1 MAVYRPTYKDPKTG
15 EKKQSAVWWYHFVF
29 DGKRYQESTKQT
41 NKRVA
46 EQMEAARKT
55 QLAKGEVGLKDR
67 PPAPTLKDFEAR
79 FTEAIETQ
87 CANKSETVSFY
98 KEKYRRLLEYAPL
111 ANARL
116 DAIDEEMIDAYKQTR
131 RRQLSRYGRVLSP
144 GSVNREL
151 ATLSRALR
159 LAKKWKVITAVP
171 DIGRLAGER
180 TRDFVLD
187 QQMEDRYLAAA
198 PQPLKDAALL
208 IVDTGL
214 RAGEAASL
222 QWSDIWLQAAVN
234 ARHGY
239 LNVREG
245 KSKNAKRTVQ
255 LTERVAKMLQARKD
269 DSKSAYVFPGDST
282 AAPILVTSLDHQ
294 HDRVRE
300 ALKLPK
306 DFVIHSLRH
315 TMLTRLGESG
325 AGAFEIMRIAGHSS
339 VTVSQRYVHPSEES
353 TGRAIERL
361 EAMNA
366 AMRDKGCDRPV
377 TTFRRVAK
385 DSAKVEVLEMP
396 QDRRKVLK

>member
-1 MAVYRPTYKDPKTG
+1 MAVYRPTYPDPKTG

-55 QLAKGEVGLKDR
+55 QLAKGEVGIKDR
-67 PPAPTLKDFEAR
+67 PPAPTLKEFEAR
-79 FTEAIETQ
+79 FTAAIETQ
-87 CANKSETVSFY
+87 CASKPETVSFY

-116 DAIDEEMIDAYKQTR
+116 DEIDQAMIDAYKHTR
-131 RRQLSRYGRVLSP
+131 RRQLSRYGRPVSP

-159 LAKKWKVITAVP
+159 LALDWDLIGKVP
-171 DIGRLAGER
+171 KLKRLPGER
-180 TRDFVLD
+180 SREFVLD
-187 QQMEDRYLAAA
+187 QQNEDRYLAAA

-208 IVDTGL
+208 MLDTGL
-214 RAGEAASL
+214 RVGEVISL
-222 QWSDIWLQAAVN
+222 QWSDIWLQPAVN

-239 LNVREG
+239 LHVREG

-255 LTERVAKMLQARKD
+255 LTERVAEMLRTRRAGSQ
-269 DSKSAYVFPGDST
+269 SAYVFPGDAP

-315 TMLTRLGESG
+315 TMLTRLGE
-325 AGAFEIMRIAGHSS
+325 AGADAFTIMRIAGHSS

-353 TGRAIERL
+353 TGRAFERL
-361 EAMNA
+361 EALNA
-366 AMRDKGCDRPV
+366 AKRE
-377 TTFRRVAK
+377 RVAK

-396 QDRRKVLK
+396 QDRRNVLK

>member
-1 MAVYRPTYKDPKTG
+1 MSVYRPTYPDPKTG
-15 EKKQSAVWWYHFVF
+15 EKKRSAVWWYHFVF

-55 QLAKGEVGLKDR
+55 QLAKGEVGIKDR
-67 PPAPTLKDFEAR
+67 TPAPTLKDFEAR

-87 CANKSETVSFY
+87 CANKPETVSFY
-98 KEKYRRLLEYAPL
+98 KEKYRRLLDHAPF
-111 ANARL
+111 AKARL
-116 DAIDEEMIDAYKQTR
+116 DEIDRAMIDAYKQTR
-131 RRQLSRYGRVLSP
+131 RRQLSRYGRPVSP

-159 LAKKWKVITAVP
+159 LALDWDLIGKVP
-171 DIGRLAGER
+171 KMKRLPGER
-180 TRDFVLD
+180 VRDFVLD
-187 QQMEDRYLAAA
+187 QQNEDRYLAAA

-208 IVDTGL
+208 MIDTGL

-239 LNVREG
+239 LHVRDG

-255 LTERVAKMLQARKD
+255 LTERVAKMLQERKD
-269 DSKSAYVFPGDST
+269 ASKSVYLFPGDSP

-325 AGAFEIMRIAGHSS
+325 AGAFGIMRIAGHSS

-353 TGRAIERL
+353 TGRAFERL

-366 AMRDKGCDRPV
+366 AMRE
-377 TTFRRVAK
+377 RVAK

-396 QDRRKVLK
+396 QDRCKAMK

>member
-1 MAVYRPTYKDPKTG
+1 MGVYRPTYPDPQTGKRVKT
-15 EKKQSAVWWYHFVF
+15 AVWWYAFVF
-29 DGKRYQESTKQT
+29 NQRRYRESTKQT

-55 QLAKGEVGLKDR
+55 QLAKGEVGILDR
-67 PPAPTLKDFEAR
+67 PPAPTLKEFETR
-79 FTEAIETQ
+79 FTAAIETD
-87 CANKSETVSFY
+87 CAEKPETVSFY
-98 KEKYRRLLEYAPL
+98 KEKYRRLLEHAPF
-111 ANARL
+111 AKARL
-116 DAIDEEMIDAYKQTR
+116 DQIDEAMIDAYKQTR
-131 RRQLSRYGRVLSP
+131 RHQLSRYGRVVSP

-159 LAKKWKVITAVP
+159 LALKWKVIGTVP
-171 DIGRLAGER
+171 QIGRLAGER

-187 QQMEDRYLAAA
+187 QQTEDRYLAAA
-198 PQPLKDAALL
+198 PQPLKDTALL
-208 IVDTGL
+208 MLDTGL
-214 RAGEAASL
+214 RAGEASSL
-222 QWSDIWLQAAVN
+222 LWSDIWLQAAVN

-239 LNVREG
+239 LHVRNG

-255 LTERVAKMLQARKD
+255 LTERVAAMLQTRKD
-269 DSKSAYVFPGDST
+269 DSKSVYLFPGDSP

-300 ALKLPK
+300 AIKLPK

-353 TGRAIERL
+353 IGRAFERL
-361 EAMNA
+361 ETLNA
-366 AMRDKGCDRPV
+366 AKREK
-377 TTFRRVAK
+377 VAK
-385 DSAKVEVLEMP
+385 DSAKVEIVEMP
-396 QDRRKVLK
+396 QDRRKAMK